1 MGCGQHQRAA
11 GRFCG
16 DGVCA
21 RCASVYDLDNKAAW
35 VTMPKENDNIRL
47 VYVPRAKIGDYWNVA
62 GPLIEL
68 AQRRYS
74 HEYGLEDVRSALDEG
89 KAMLWMIQVDGEFM
103 AAMTTTELNQP
114 RRKTLLI
121 ELLGGKDADI
131 WAAKALQELARVGR
145 AAGYAAIETKA
156 RLGWMRL
163 AKKHNF
169 RPKHVAY
176 EMDLT

>member
-1 MGCGQHQRAA
+1 MTEET
-11 GRFCG
+11 
-16 DGVCA
+16 V
-21 RCASVYDLDNKAAW
+21 
-35 VTMPKENDNIRL
+35 NIRL
-47 VYVPRAKIGDYWNVA
+47 VYVPRAEIADYWDVA

-74 HEYGLEDVRSALDEG
+74 HEYGLEDVREALDDG
-89 KAMLWMIQVDGEFM
+89 RAILWMIQVDGEFM
-103 AAMTTTELNQP
+103 AAMTTTEEKQP

-121 ELLGGKDADI
+121 ELLGGKNADI
-131 WAAKALQELARVGR
+131 WADKALRELARVGR
-145 AAGYAAIETKA
+145 AAGYDAIETKA

>member
-1 MGCGQHQRAA
+1 MTQET
-11 GRFCG
+11 
-16 DGVCA
+16 V
-21 RCASVYDLDNKAAW
+21 
-35 VTMPKENDNIRL
+35 NIRL
-47 VYVPRAKIGDYWNVA
+47 VYVPRAEIADYWDVA

-74 HEYGLEDVRSALDEG
+74 HEYGLEDVREALDDG
-89 KAMLWMIQVDGEFM
+89 RAILWMIQVDGEFM
-103 AAMTTTELNQP
+103 AAMTTTEDKQP

-121 ELLGGKDADI
+121 ELLGGKNADI
-131 WAAKALQELARVGR
+131 WAERALHELARVGR
-145 AAGYAAIETKA
+145 AAGYDAIETKA